1 MTGQI
6 ILMLYG
12 MVFLLLVPA
21 DAVFVSAFLMT
32 AIYIGL
38 WNLKIPIGCGKYCHG
53 YGFSSVLGC
62 RVIHL
67 CCCGMLQYA

>member
-38 WNLKIPIGCGKYCHG
+38 
-53 YGFSSVLGC
+53 
-62 RVIHL
+62 
-67 CCCGMLQYA
+67 